1 MQYPASCFRKIFR
14 VHDFKRRN
22 HGKVTN
28 QTSKHP
34 PPAILQGRRT
44 RPLPKKK
51 HRATRFK
58 RRVPFS
64 CCEPKKTGVLPF
76 RHPLDMLRTPR
87 RGWQNLKMFHKIT
100 RHVFISTF
108 SATFLRIIQMAKLKL
123 SPSSVNVYLF
133 ERLSQPNYPPPTVA
147 MSLKH
152 LTLYPW
158 VCLLGWVS
166 QPYYVKRSIFRIWPS
181 SRVYSRQS
189 RVHSYVVH
197 CRWLFKAPW
206 ILKLHAATR
215 KKHMPNRK
223 S

>member
-1 MQYPASCFRKIFR
+1 MLLTP
-14 VHDFKRRN
+14 
-22 HGKVTN
+22 
-28 QTSKHP
+28 
-34 PPAILQGRRT
+34 GR
-44 RPLPKKK
+44 
-51 HRATRFK
+51 
-58 RRVPFS
+58 
-64 CCEPKKTGVLPF
+64 G
-76 RHPLDMLRTPR
+76 
-87 RGWQNLKMFHKIT
+87 GQNLKMFHKIT
-100 RHVFISTF
+100 RHAFVSTF
-108 SATFLRIIQMAKLKL
+108 SSTFLRIFQMAKVKL

-133 ERLSQPNYPPPTVA
+133 ERLSEPNHPPPTVA

-189 RVHSYVVH
+189 RVHIYVVH

-215 KKHMPNRK
+215 KKHMPPPESRSLDRSLFISKRNRLWQSFSTRGQK
-223 S
+223 KMITSRYQNKERMNK